1 MNTCESHGSSN
12 VIEVR
17 VPSLAYFYN
26 VIDPSPGDKKELN
39 RATDSFIMDSL
50 REMSA
55 EKRKSAIVLLDLD
68 SSLYTNESTRT
79 DIERTINSHF
89 SYRYCSEFKNY
100 KYAMSRGRRYL
111 ARGLIFLIICLVLS
125 SIISSFSIQ
134 NDIINA
140 IGQSFVV
147 IGWVSLWK
155 PVEFYLY
162 DRRDILDELNMLRLL
177 ETIQVTSHIWTK
189 PF

>member
-1 MNTCESHGSSN
+1 MNTCELHGLSN

-17 VPSLAYFYN
+17 VPSLAHFYN
-26 VIDPSPGDKKELN
+26 VIDPSPDDNKELN
-39 RATDSFIMDSL
+39 RATDSYIMDSL

-55 EKRKSAIVLLDLD
+55 EKRKSAIILLDID

-79 DIERTINSHF
+79 DIERAINSHF
-89 SYRYCSEFKNY
+89 SYRYCSELKNY
-100 KYAMSRGRRYL
+100 KYAMSKGRRYL
-111 ARGLIFLIICLVLS
+111 ARGLLFLVVCLVLT

-147 IGWVSLWK
+147 IGWVALWK

-162 DRRDILDELNMLRLL
+162 DRRDMINELKMLQLL
-177 ETIQVTSHIWTK
+177 ETIQVKSHIWTK